1 MSPGCTRPRGSGS
14 ASTPKVGSGVWA
26 IVAPLPARGAAL
38 GAIAFAML
46 DSGRRYTTADIDLV
60 RDLASRTAI
69 ALDNRSLYHEI
80 EERDRRKDEFLAML
94 AHELRNPLA
103 AISNAVT
110 VLEKLGRQDDDTAQI
125 RMIIG
130 RQTH

>member
-1 MSPGCTRPRGSGS
+1 M
-14 ASTPKVGSGVWA
+14 ASSMVDA
-26 IVAPLPARGAAL
+26 ARHH
-38 GAIAFAML
+38 
-46 DSGRRYTTADIDLV
+46 TTAYIDLV

-69 ALDNRSLYHEI
+69 ALDNRSLYREI

-110 VLEKLGRQDDDTAQI
+110 VLEKLGRSDDDTARI
-125 RMIIG
+125 RTIIN
-130 RQTH
+130 RQTHHLARLVDDLLDVARVTPGRIVVE